1 MRRKLSLLSSGV
13 CPSSGY
19 CAVALTS
26 INSLGSLASW
36 SWCLESVELRLCCWL
51 ISRPQGQCWQDWGAG
66 GAGLHVLTVSGG
78 GGLAGAA
85 GSPEK
90 GYKGTDVDWAMG
102 EDILAAARRGT
113 QPTLL
118 GSIKK
123 SLGPCNLGRGA
134 LPYPSC
140 SLEPSY

>member
-66 GAGLHVLTVSGG
+66 GAGLHVLTVSWG
-78 GGLAGAA
+78 GGLQ
-85 GSPEK
+85 E
-90 GYKGTDVDWAMG
+90 
-102 EDILAAARRGT
+102 
-113 QPTLL
+113 QQ
-118 GSIKK
+118 
-123 SLGPCNLGRGA
+123 GA
-134 LPYPSC
+134 LRRATKGQTWTGQWEKIFWLLLAGVLNPPFLVPSR
-140 SLEPSY
+140 SP